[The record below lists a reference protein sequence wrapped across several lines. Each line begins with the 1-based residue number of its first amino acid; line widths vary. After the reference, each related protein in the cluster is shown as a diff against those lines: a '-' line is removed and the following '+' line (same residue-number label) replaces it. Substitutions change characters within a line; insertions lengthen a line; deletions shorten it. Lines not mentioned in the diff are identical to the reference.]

1 MLKNQTT
8 NRTANFNRRSLLL
21 TSKAYRFAQN
31 FEAGEE
37 PHLLT
42 IHKNKSPKREILTLD
57 FFKLLICRISA

>member
-1 MLKNQTT
+1 MSEKQTT
-8 NRTANFNRRSLLL
+8 TESLPCGRDSLLL

-31 FEAGEE
+31 FEAGEA
-37 PHLLT
+37 PLLLT